1 MKRLRIVLI
10 GPPGAG
16 KGTQAK
22 LISLR
27 YGIPHISTGD
37 IFRKNISKNTV
48 LGLEAKEY
56 IDNGDLVPD
65 PITISLVVERL
76 SQKDCSEGFL
86 LDGFP
91 RSLEQAKA
99 LDKYLEEIGKKLD
112 GVILIDVPSEFIL
125 DRMTGR
131 RSCSVC
137 GASYHIKY
145 NPPARQGKCD
155 VCGNNVIQRKDD
167 TEETLNERLE
177 VYLSQTSPLVG
188 YYESKD
194 ILMKVDG
201 SKDIDAVFEN
211 ISKVLEDA

>member
-1 MKRLRIVLI
+1 M

-27 YGIPHISTGD
+27 YDIPHISTGD
-37 IFRKNISKNTV
+37 IFRKNISRNTV
-48 LGLEAKEY
+48 LGLQAKEY

-65 PITISLVVERL
+65 QITISLVLERL
-76 SQKDCSEGFL
+76 SQSDCEKGFL

-99 LDKYLEEIGKKLD
+99 LDNYLEGLDKKLD
-112 GVILIDVPSEFIL
+112 AVVLIDVPSEFIL

-131 RSCSVC
+131 RSCSTC

-145 NPPARQGKCD
+145 NPPATPGKCD
-155 VCGNNVIQRKDD
+155 VCGNSIIQREDD
-167 TEETLNERLE
+167 TEETLKERLE

-194 ILMKVDG
+194 ILLKVDG
-201 SKDIDAVFEN
+201 SNDIDQVFEN
-211 ISKVLEDA
+211 ISKVLEETCK